1 MSLKKIVPAF
11 LLVSV
16 SSACMTV
23 RPVPAPA
30 QFIPQSNPPL
40 VYVTYTDNSIVP
52 VAQPKISGDT
62 LVGTWAGLSEP
73 VAIPFHQIQLVQ
85 AKQPARGRTRLLIA
99 GIVAFTAA
107 GVYAI
112 QQLTGNYR
120 RDQYCIPSGQVPDT
134 NCY

>member
-1 MSLKKIVPAF
+1 M
-11 LLVSV
+11 LLRTLVIAGTLV
-16 SSACMTV
+16 GTAGCMTV
-23 RPVPAPA
+23 RPVLAPA
-30 QFIPQSNPPL
+30 QFIPQTNPQL

-52 VAQPKISGDT
+52 VAQPKISGDS
-62 LVGTWAGLSEP
+62 LVGTWAGLAEP
-73 VAIPFHQIQLVQ
+73 VAIPFNQIQVVQ

-107 GVYAI
+107 SAFTI
-112 QQLTGNYR
+112 SKLTGNYR